1 MIRSGSTIL
10 VLAPHTDDGEIGCGA
25 TLSKL
30 LDLNC
35 KIYYLAFCTC
45 DSNLPDGF
53 PNGTLEAEL
62 REATKVLSI
71 PKENVIVK
79 DFQVRC
85 LSYER
90 QAVLD
95 ILVALNK
102 EISPDV
108 VFAPTLEDLHQDHST
123 VTQEA
128 IRAFKTKTLLC
139 YEMPWNNFSFEIGIN
154 SDKFPEISGERK
166 FSPMD
171 RSLRRELKSA
181 FGNNNYWFN
190 TSKFKNAVEI
200 KIKSKKEIIE
210 FLVPK
215 EMVSTSSVRLFVLW
229 TTLPSIV
236 LIIIALIFLKNQTR
250 PLVKLAKAAE
260 KFGKGDYI
268 NDFIPSGAQ
277 EIRKASYEFDRM
289 AKRINR
295 HLNQRAEMLSG
306 ISHDLRTP
314 LTRLKLQLAMLK
326 QKEIS
331 EKMSKDIDEMEKM
344 LNDYL
349 QFAKTQTQEST
360 EKINLNNLLRSI
372 SKGFESNK
380 ISLDEDESKI
390 FLNGRP
396 SALKRSFENVIQNGL
411 TYGSNVK
418 IKVQKGN
425 KRALVTIEDDGPGI
439 PEDQYK
445 NVFKP
450 FFRLDKS
457 RSLNQSGVGLG
468 LAIVEDIINSHGGN
482 IQLGKSKYGGL
493 QVKISLPF

>member
-1 MIRSGSTIL
+1 MFSGLNKFIKIILPKRLFYRALIIVAAPTIILQIIITIVFYDSIWIKANKNTARS
-10 VLAPHTDDGEIGCGA
+10 
-25 TLSKL
+25 
-30 LDLNC
+30 
-35 KIYYLAFCTC
+35 
-45 DSNLPDGF
+45 
-53 PNGTLEAEL
+53 
-62 REATKVLSI
+62 
-71 PKENVIVK
+71 
-79 DFQVRC
+79 
-85 LSYER
+85 
-90 QAVLD
+90 
-95 ILVALNK
+95 LVAQL
-102 EISPDV
+102 
-108 VFAPTLEDLHQDHST
+108 
-123 VTQEA
+123 
-128 IRAFKTKTLLC
+128 KTIEEVYRNDKKNLDFLTDS
-139 YEMPWNNFSFEIGIN
+139 YKNNFNFEIGIN
-154 SDKFPEISGERK
+154 KDQFPNISGERK

-171 RSLRRELKSA
+171 RSLRRELKSS
-181 FGNNNYWFN
+181 FGNSNYWFS

-200 KIKSKKEIIE
+200 KIKSDDEVIE

-295 HLNQRAEMLSG
+295 HLNQRSEMLSG

-314 LTRLKLQLAMLK
+314 LTRLKLQLAMIN
-326 QKEIS
+326 QKDLS

-349 QFAKTQTQEST
+349 QFAKTQSQEKTSRV
-360 EKINLNNLLRSI
+360 ELSELFKEIKDNLKNDNLEILQ
-372 SKGFESNK
+372 EN
-380 ISLDEDESKI
+380 KI
-390 FLNGRP
+390 FLNARP
-396 SALKRSFENVIQNGL
+396 LALKRSFENIIHNGL
-411 TYGSNVK
+411 TYGKKVIVK
-418 IKVQKGN
+418 IEKSLN
-425 KRALVTIEDDGPGI
+425 RAVINIEDDGPGI

-457 RSLNQSGVGLG
+457 RSLNKSGVGLG
-468 LAIVEDIINSHGGN
+468 LAIVEDVINSHGGS
-482 IQLGKSKYGGL
+482 IQLGKSKVKGL
-493 QVKISLPF
+493 KVKISLPF

>member
-1 MIRSGSTIL
+1 MFSGLNNFIKYIL
-10 VLAPHTDDGEIGCGA
+10 
-25 TLSKL
+25 
-30 LDLNC
+30 
-35 KIYYLAFCTC
+35 
-45 DSNLPDGF
+45 
-53 PNGTLEAEL
+53 
-62 REATKVLSI
+62 
-71 PKENVIVK
+71 PKRLFYRALIIV
-79 DFQVRC
+79 
-85 LSYER
+85 
-90 QAVLD
+90 A
-95 ILVALNK
+95 
-102 EISPDV
+102 
-108 VFAPTLEDLHQDHST
+108 APTIILQII
-123 VTQEA
+123 VTIVFYDSIWIKANKNITRSLVNQL
-128 IRAFKTKTLLC
+128 KTIEEVYQNDKKNLDFFTDS
-139 YEMPWNNFSFEIGIN
+139 YKNNFNFEIGIN
-154 SDKFPEISGERK
+154 QEVFPSNSGERR

-171 RSLRRELKSA
+171 RSLRRELKSV

-200 KIKSKKEIIE
+200 KIRSGKDVIE

-229 TTLPSIV
+229 TTLPSLV
-236 LIIIALIFLKNQTR
+236 LIIIALIFLKNQTK

-260 KFGKGDYI
+260 RFGKGDYV
-268 NDFIPSGAQ
+268 NNFRASGSQ
-277 EIRKASYEFDRM
+277 EIRKAAFEFDRM

-331 EKMSKDIDEMEKM
+331 IKMSKDIDEMEKM

-349 QFAKTQTQEST
+349 QFARTQSQEST
-360 EKINLNNLLRSI
+360 TKINLNNLLSSI
-372 SKGFESNK
+372 KKNFDNDEIYLNDNG
-380 ISLDEDESKI
+380 ISVELE
-390 FLNGRP
+390 GRP
-396 SALKRSFENVIQNGL
+396 IALKRSFENIIQNGL
-411 TYGSNVK
+411 IYGG
-418 IKVQKGN
+418 KVFINIQKGSS
-425 KRALVTIEDDGPGI
+425 RALVIIEDNGPGI

-468 LAIVEDIINSHGGN
+468 LAIVEDVINSHGGS
-482 IQLGKSKYGGL
+482 IQLGKSKHNGL